1 MSETTEA
8 PPPGRR
14 CHGSC
19 GVPIPADN
27 GTTSMVIGPDGV
39 LRECCDG
46 DGLGAS
52 WEGEV
57 QARLAGL
64 LARLRA
70 QGPIRVRFG

>member
-1 MSETTEA
+1 VSETTEA
-8 PPPGRR
+8 PAPERR
-14 CHGSC
+14 GHGSC

-27 GTTSMVIGPDGV
+27 DTTSTVIGPDGA
-39 LRECCDG
+39 LRASS
-46 DGLGAS
+46 LGAS
-52 WEGEV
+52 WAGEV